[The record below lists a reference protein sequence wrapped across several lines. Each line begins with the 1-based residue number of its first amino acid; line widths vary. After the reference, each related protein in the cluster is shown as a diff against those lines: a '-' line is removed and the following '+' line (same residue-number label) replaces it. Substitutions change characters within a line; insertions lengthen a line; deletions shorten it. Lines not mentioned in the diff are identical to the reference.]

1 MADEARA
8 REGKSAAEKV
18 AVLLGLYA
26 LGWFAVFVYV
36 GVGDGISAGDVAAL
50 VAALAWCGGFAWLGL
65 RHPIAAGALLVIPC
79 AFPFG
84 LVMAGLTGASSAGGV
99 VLVLAWFAGVPLAA
113 GLILLSEGVR
123 DRRERRALHDADLRD
138 RPELPARRS

>member
-26 LGWFAVFVYV
+26 LGWFSVFVYV

-50 VAALAWCGGFAWLGL
+50 VGALAWCGGFAWLGP
-65 RHPIAAGALLVIPC
+65 RHPIAAGAL
-79 AFPFG
+79 